1 MAVRAG
7 PKEREL
13 AALEMSRQRGPGI
26 ARDPAAAAAGV
37 LNEEVF
43 VAQLHQA
50 AVLLNQGFQ
59 VALATGAAPMEVG
72 RGHHEFCGPGGGDDP
87 PGLTAVD
94 ARFRVGPCRA
104 KTRVLAR
111 QSTCWIALHTLV
123 DLRNRLVEP
132 TLKQG
137 RGGAAH
143 LLMGWVGWGRGSSN
157 FVVAGLLHGSVE
169 AAICK
174 PADQHP
180 TRILERVVTTLM
192 CK

>member
-7 PKEREL
+7 PKEQEL

-123 DLRNRLVEP
+123 DLRNRLVNPHFE
-132 TLKQG
+132 TRQG
-137 RGGAAH
+137 RGCPSPD
-143 LLMGWVGWGRGSSN
+143 WDRGSLN

-174 PADQHP
+174 PADQNP